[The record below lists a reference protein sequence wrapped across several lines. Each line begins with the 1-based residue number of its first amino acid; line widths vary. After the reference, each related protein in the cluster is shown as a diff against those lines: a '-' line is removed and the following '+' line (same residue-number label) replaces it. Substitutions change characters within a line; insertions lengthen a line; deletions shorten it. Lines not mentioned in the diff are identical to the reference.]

1 MVELAIHTRNNRRSS
16 QLSSVLQVI
25 WILCTRTNCFQLLA
39 VRDLIHI
46 ASHPALP
53 CTAQKTIYQKKKNA
67 WLGNISA
74 RSMHGNRM
82 KGWDSLRGIFFL
94 ADVDGIFFFYPD
106 VQGVFGLVLST
117 ALETKEQR
125 RESPGN

>member
-1 MVELAIHTRNNRRSS
+1 
-16 QLSSVLQVI
+16 
-25 WILCTRTNCFQLLA
+25 
-39 VRDLIHI
+39 
-46 ASHPALP
+46 
-53 CTAQKTIYQKKKNA
+53 
-67 WLGNISA
+67 
-74 RSMHGNRM
+74 M